1 MNDEPVRVVPM
12 HVRLEYTVTA
22 GRTYSRYLHAL
33 AQRKITGGRCP
44 QCTKVYVPPRGS
56 CPTCGVPT
64 GETVEVAHTATVTTF
79 CIVNIPFGAMP
90 FPPPY
95 VVAALLLDGADLPIL
110 HLVRGVDA
118 NRVRMGLRVRAVW
131 VPDEELAPTVESIR
145 WFEPSEEPDAEY
157 STYEA
162 HL

>member
-1 MNDEPVRVVPM
+1 MNDAVKVVPM
-12 HVRLEYTVTA
+12 HVRLEYMVTA

-33 AQRKITGGRCP
+33 AHKRIVGGRCP
-44 QCTKVYVPPRGS
+44 SCTKVYVPPRGS

-64 GETVEVAHTATVTTF
+64 GEEVELAHTATVTTF

-95 VVAALLLDGADLPIL
+95 VVASLLLDGADLPIL
-110 HLVRGVDA
+110 HLVRGIADDE
-118 NRVRMGLRVRAVW
+118 VRMGLRVRAVW
-131 VPDEELAPTVESIR
+131 VADAELAPTVESIR
-145 WFEPSEEPDAEY
+145 WFEPNGERDADYE
-157 STYEA
+157 SFEA